1 MTGRPRFCPL
11 AGAVAPCS
19 LLNTTT
25 ATTLCRFAV
34 CIHTGKLPKPRK
46 VKDFYLRRLAMN
58 TADHD
63 AMHKRNCGAAHSWAA
78 WQQVV
83 DKSWPWDKCMLPT
96 AVSRVKTEAL
106 FSFFFF
112 SVSRLLLRLHSSV
125 HVLHHSCHPEQQISF
140 LFIYL
145 QQNCVVCCCVCVCV
159 CWRLIFSSGCSLIAC
174 LLSVWNEVSNVTFI
188 NTLLSAKPS
197 GRFLSELKWMIQ
209 LLGFLR
215 CTDTK
220 KCWFQSPVLSL
231 WPINGLIDFPD
242 ILCEKQI
249 FRWLLSFEWF

>member
-159 CWRLIFSSGCSLIAC
+159 CVEGSSFHQVAHSSRVCCQYEMKFLM
-174 LLSVWNEVSNVTFI
+174 LLSSTLFSQQNHQVDSSVSSNEWYSCWASSAAQTLKNVDFSHLYYHFD
-188 NTLLSAKPS
+188 LLMA
-197 GRFLSELKWMIQ
+197 
-209 LLGFLR
+209 
-215 CTDTK
+215 
-220 KCWFQSPVLSL
+220 
-231 WPINGLIDFPD
+231 
-242 ILCEKQI
+242 
-249 FRWLLSFEWF
+249 